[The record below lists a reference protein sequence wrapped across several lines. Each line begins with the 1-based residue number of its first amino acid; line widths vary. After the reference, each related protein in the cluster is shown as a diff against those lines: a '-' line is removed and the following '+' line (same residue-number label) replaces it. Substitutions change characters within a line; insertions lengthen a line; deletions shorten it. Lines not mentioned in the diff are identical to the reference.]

1 MNQKFRNFLKNF
13 MHALSA
19 NVIRLMISVVM
30 TLVLPRILG
39 VEEYSYWQLYLFY
52 VTYTAYS
59 SIGWC
64 EGTYLKYGGMEYA
77 KLDRS
82 RMAGQFWAL
91 AVFQLIFC
99 TVFGT
104 AAHFLIDNPY
114 KSTIL
119 MLALVSSM
127 FDILRYLLQNILQTT
142 GRIKDFARIMT
153 LERMLF
159 FVLSVGAL
167 LLGFRNFY
175 VLIFMEI
182 TRQDSVHVL
191 RDVCVQGDRLC
202 KIRQF
207 S

>member
-1 MNQKFRNFLKNF
+1 

-104 AAHFLIDNPY
+104 AAHLP
-114 KSTIL
+114 
-119 MLALVSSM
+119 
-127 FDILRYLLQNILQTT
+127 QC
-142 GRIKDFARIMT
+142 
-153 LERMLF
+153 
-159 FVLSVGAL
+159 GAA
-167 LLGFRNFY
+167 GGIY
-175 VLIFMEI
+175 D
-182 TRQDSVHVL
+182 RQS
-191 RDVCVQGDRLC
+191 
-202 KIRQF
+202 I
-207 S
+207 

>member
-1 MNQKFRNFLKNF
+1 
-13 MHALSA
+13 
-19 NVIRLMISVVM
+19 
-30 TLVLPRILG
+30 
-39 VEEYSYWQLYLFY
+39 
-52 VTYTAYS
+52 
-59 SIGWC
+59 
-64 EGTYLKYGGMEYA
+64 
-77 KLDRS
+77 
-82 RMAGQFWAL
+82 
-91 AVFQLIFC
+91 
-99 TVFGT
+99 
-104 AAHFLIDNPY
+104 
-114 KSTIL
+114 

-159 FVLSVGAL
+159 FVLSVGSL

-182 TRQDSVHVL
+182 TGQDFVHVL
-191 RDVCVQGDRLC
+191 CDVCVQGDRLC

>member
-1 MNQKFRNFLKNF
+1 M
-13 MHALSA
+13 
-19 NVIRLMISVVM
+19 
-30 TLVLPRILG
+30 
-39 VEEYSYWQLYLFY
+39 
-52 VTYTAYS
+52 
-59 SIGWC
+59 
-64 EGTYLKYGGMEYA
+64 
-77 KLDRS
+77 
-82 RMAGQFWAL
+82 
-91 AVFQLIFC
+91 
-99 TVFGT
+99 
-104 AAHFLIDNPY
+104 IDNPY

-182 TRQDSVHVL
+182 TGVDSVHVL
-191 RDVCVQGDRLC
+191 RDVCVQGRSSL
-202 KIRQF
+202 QN
-207 S
+207 